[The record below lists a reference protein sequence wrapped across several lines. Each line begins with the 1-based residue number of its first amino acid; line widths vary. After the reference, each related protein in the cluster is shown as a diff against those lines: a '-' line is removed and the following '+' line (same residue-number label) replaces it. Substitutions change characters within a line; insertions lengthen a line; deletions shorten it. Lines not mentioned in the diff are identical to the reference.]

1 MRSSFFASLALFS
14 WVAVFLWVHVSSAVP
29 QPDTYCLGPP
39 CDFRTTPSSC
49 DTVYCKS
56 PLITATAPSGVSI
69 TSNLSDSMKVAFEHG
84 LGRALAKTSAVL
96 WATREIGSRLRT
108 FVQKFAALNGTTYD
122 EELISAFYGD
132 ASHPS
137 GSAHNTGFVGPNVT
151 ALDRVLQDGN
161 IREVWGAIYVLSH
174 TKWMTAAILRLFADE
189 THPPANAT
197 LDSLGLAAEV
207 VYTRFE
213 LVRASNLLPGAAKYN
228 GIPAFLS
235 PPFNS
240 WVRFDYNGPDESA
253 ASPIWQAARVT
264 RAGGCQVVGLSSDD
278 PAIDPPLSADELRYQ
293 CTNGTHVIPPP
304 CSLQW
309 YPGALCY
316 TVQDVPFNTSGTVV
330 QGYMARA
337 KALGYRTVAGPS
349 GTTQNMLQLALLLGF
364 SPAELA
370 LVRLTMVA
378 WMLVTDDHSLFEM
391 MLGADPYMPEKGWR
405 MQMDLTD
412 FGSLMYADVVA
423 TSRTNRDTTFARR
436 DVWKAV
442 VHDWLLA
449 DAGKELFGSLG
460 MVQQRYVMGLLEET
474 Q

>member
-1 MRSSFFASLALFS
+1 
-14 WVAVFLWVHVSSAVP
+14 
-29 QPDTYCLGPP
+29 
-39 CDFRTTPSSC
+39 
-49 DTVYCKS
+49 
-56 PLITATAPSGVSI
+56 
-69 TSNLSDSMKVAFEHG
+69 
-84 LGRALAKTSAVL
+84 
-96 WATREIGSRLRT
+96 
-108 FVQKFAALNGTTYD
+108 
-122 EELISAFYGD
+122 
-132 ASHPS
+132 
-137 GSAHNTGFVGPNVT
+137 
-151 ALDRVLQDGN
+151 
-161 IREVWGAIYVLSH
+161 
-174 TKWMTAAILRLFADE
+174 
-189 THPPANAT
+189 
-197 LDSLGLAAEV
+197 
-207 VYTRFE
+207 
-213 LVRASNLLPGAAKYN
+213 
-228 GIPAFLS
+228 
-235 PPFNS
+235 
-240 WVRFDYNGPDESA
+240 
-253 ASPIWQAARVT
+253 
-264 RAGGCQVVGLSSDD
+264 
-278 PAIDPPLSADELRYQ
+278 
-293 CTNGTHVIPPP
+293 
-304 CSLQW
+304 
-309 YPGALCY
+309 
-316 TVQDVPFNTSGTVV
+316 
-330 QGYMARA
+330 MARA